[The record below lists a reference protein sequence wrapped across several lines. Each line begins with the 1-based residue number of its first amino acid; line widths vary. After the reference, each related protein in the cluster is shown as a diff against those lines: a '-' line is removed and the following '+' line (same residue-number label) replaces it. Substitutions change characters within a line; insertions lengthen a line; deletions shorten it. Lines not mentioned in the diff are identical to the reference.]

1 MREFLEHLRKDVRL
15 CRSDSLY
22 LLLMLIVTVMAFVMS
37 FVSTSSYVSQWPS
50 LLTTEAE
57 LLERQRSNLNAYW
70 LMISNSLLIVFV
82 LISSMT
88 ITAEKESGMV
98 RYVLTHRTRS
108 WSMYLSKYLILACLA
123 IYAVAVSSLA
133 YYLVFTAMD
142 LALLDAGD
150 IFSAMVLPM
159 MAVLIFCAIGLMVS
173 ALVSKKGAAI
183 ALGVVLFLGIS
194 MSFTMVVSMANEA
207 AYDHPD
213 WEWGLDEMD
222 YMPGYFKTIIKMN
235 PMVLI
240 SGPEFLAEGE
250 GALIGLGMIAGYLAL
265 GMIIFARERT
275 EFGLLKDLQLRFRGG
290 DR

>member
-1 MREFLEHLRKDVRL
+1 MSEFLEHLRKDVRL

-22 LLLMLIVTVMAFVMS
+22 LLFVLIVTVMAFVMS

-133 YYLVFTAMD
+133 YYLVFTVMD
-142 LALLDAGD
+142 LALLNAGD

-159 MAVLIFCAIGLMVS
+159 MVVLTFCAIGLMVS
-173 ALVSKKGAAI
+173 ALVNKKGAAI

-213 WEWGLDEMD
+213 WEWGLDEID
-222 YMPGYFKTIIKMN
+222 YMPGYFKALIKMN

-240 SGPEFLAEGE
+240 SGTEFLAEGE
-250 GALIGLGMIAGYLAL
+250 GALIGLGMIAVYLAL
-265 GMIIFARERT
+265 GMIFFARERT
-275 EFGLLKDLQLRFRGG
+275 EFGLLKDLQLRFRGR